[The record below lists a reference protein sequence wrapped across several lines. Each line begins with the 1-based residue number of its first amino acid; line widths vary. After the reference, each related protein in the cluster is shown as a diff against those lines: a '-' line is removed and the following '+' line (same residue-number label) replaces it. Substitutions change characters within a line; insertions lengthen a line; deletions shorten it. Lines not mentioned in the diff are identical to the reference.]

1 MLRTVV
7 SVNGRIDPPEKACVP
22 ALDRGFLYGDSVYE
36 VLWWHRGVPV
46 QAREHMDRLRE
57 SARRVYM
64 SIDASDEALL
74 AALHDAVA
82 ATGCGPTDD
91 AYLRL
96 VVTRGEGPL
105 GLHVVEGLRQNVVIV
120 AGPANRPSPA
130 VRERG
135 FVVALVDRLRI
146 SAKALDPGAKTGN
159 YLNNL
164 LALHEAEARGAD
176 DAVLLND
183 RGEVTEGTTS
193 NVYVVAGGAVSTPP
207 IEAGILKGTTRNR
220 VLAICGER
228 RIPAHERP
236 LRTTDL
242 LAADEVFL
250 SSSVRGIIGVA
261 RIDGS
266 PVGEGRPGPVTRS
279 IHGWFEA
286 AADAEAFSRSARKCP

>member
-1 MLRTVV
+1 MVRIVV
-7 SVNGRIDPPEKACVP
+7 SVNGRIDPPETARVP

-46 QAREHMDRLRE
+46 QARDHLDRLRE
-57 SARRVYM
+57 SARRLYM
-64 SIDASDEALL
+64 RIDASDEDLL
-74 AALHDAVA
+74 AALRAAVTA
-82 ATGCGPTDD
+82 AGCGPEDD

-96 VVTRGEGPL
+96 MVTRGEGPL
-105 GLHVVEGLRQNVVIV
+105 GLHVIDGLRQNVVIV
-120 AGPANRPSPA
+120 AGPAHRPSAA

-135 FVVALVDRLRI
+135 LTVALVDRQRI

-193 NVYVVAGGAVSTPP
+193 NVYVVADGVVSTPP
-207 IEAGILKGTTRNR
+207 VDAGILKGTTRTR

-228 RIPAHERP
+228 RIPAEERP
-236 LRTTDL
+236 LGPADL
-242 LAADEVFL
+242 LSADEVFL
-250 SSSVRGIIGVA
+250 SSSVRGVVA
-261 RIDGS
+261 VTRIDEA
-266 PVGEGRPGPVTRS
+266 PVGGGRPGPVTRA
-279 IHGWFEA
+279 IHDWFEA
-286 AADAEAFSRSARKCP
+286 AADADAEAERARPV